1 MRSLAVL
8 LISLVYALTSLL
20 GDFVNLRSV
29 REANVGDYCFV
40 LKPSVKISFES

>member
-8 LISLVYALTSLL
+8 LIALVYALTGLL
-20 GDFVNLRSV
+20 GDFANLRSV

-40 LKPSVKISFES
+40 LKSFTKLSPEC

>member
-8 LISLVYALTSLL
+8 LIALVYALTGLL
-20 GDFVNLRSV
+20 GDFANLRSV

-40 LKPSVKISFES
+40 LESFVKISLES